1 MSSRNSN
8 QVTTVLTTDGRTVVL
23 RHRNSLGGWANA
35 LERAGLT
42 IGQVADSFPGLPES
56 DRVR

>member
-1 MSSRNSN
+1 MNRNSE
-8 QVTTVLTTDGRTVVL
+8 VLTTVTLTSGRTMVL

-42 IGQVADSFPGLPES
+42 IGEVANTERGLPES
-56 DRVR
+56 DRVA